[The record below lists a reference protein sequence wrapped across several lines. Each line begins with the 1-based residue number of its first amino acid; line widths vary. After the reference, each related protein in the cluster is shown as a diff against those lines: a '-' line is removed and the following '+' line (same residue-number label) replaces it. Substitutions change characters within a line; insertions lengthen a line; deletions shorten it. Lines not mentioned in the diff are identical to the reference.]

1 MSRDPLR
8 IPISL
13 YLGDGGLTM
22 AFDHPRIQLDTGG
35 AIKAKLELERRE
47 SVVFE
52 AADFVA
58 NGTTYRI
65 KATAMTPKASVE
77 WPRLVSGCQSP
88 EIDGPIEFTLTVIAV
103 PASTSAASSSTSHT
117 TIITQKGKPLELE
130 A

>member
-22 AFDHPRIQLDTGG
+22 AYDHPRIKVTSTHGL
-35 AIKAKLELERRE
+35 KVKLELQRRE

-77 WPRLVSGCQSP
+77 WSRLVSGCRSP
-88 EIDGPIEFTLTVIAV
+88 AIDDPIEFTLTLTAE
-103 PASTSAASSSTSHT
+103 PASTSAASTSTTST
-117 TIITQKGKPLELE
+117 TIITKKGRPLELDV
-130 A
+130 